1 MLLKTKVKN
10 IIGNDYLYDRLTQ
23 NSGMV
28 TVVFY
33 CKLSEEDAKGMVN
46 LIKDNIFSE
55 HDIYDIVIDITYYD
69 DIGYTYM
76 WVWKD
81 EDTMRGSNRMVRS
94 YISL

>member
-10 IIGNDYLYDRLTQ
+10 IIDNDYLYDRISQ

-33 CKLSEEDAKGMVN
+33 CKLSADDARGMVN
-46 LIKDNIFSE
+46 LIRDNIFGE
-55 HDIYDIVIDITYYD
+55 YDMYDIFIDITYYD

-81 EDTMRGSNRMVRS
+81 YVMMYNNRKVRS
-94 YISL
+94 SISL

>member
-10 IIGNDYLYDRLTQ
+10 ILKDEYLYDRLTQ

-33 CKLSEEDAKGMVN
+33 CKLSEVDAYNLVE
-46 LIKDNIFSE
+46 LIKNNIFGE
-55 HDIYDIVIDITYYD
+55 NDIYDIIVHIVYYED
-69 DIGYTYM
+69 LGYTYL

-81 EDTMRGSNRMVRS
+81 QNSVRYSDHMVRS
-94 YISL
+94 LISL